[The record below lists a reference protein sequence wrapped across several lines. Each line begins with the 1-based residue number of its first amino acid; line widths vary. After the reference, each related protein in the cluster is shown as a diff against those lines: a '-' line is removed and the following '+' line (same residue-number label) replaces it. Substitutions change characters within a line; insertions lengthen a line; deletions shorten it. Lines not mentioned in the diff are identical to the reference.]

1 MMEDLAAII
10 LNYNTW
16 AESISCA
23 NSIIKHY
30 PSATIYIVDNA
41 STKKMTNEFQSF
53 INVENKVNFIQ
64 GKENNGYSAGNNM

>member
-30 PSATIYIVDNA
+30 PSATIYIVD
-41 STKKMTNEFQSF
+41 KK
-53 INVENKVNFIQ
+53 
-64 GKENNGYSAGNNM
+64 